1 MVKLV
6 LKKNGSPDYFQGFVY
21 HDEKQ
26 VMTFFFSNANKV
38 VLDGETHVSFFASDN
53 DTVACLNL
61 AAVSYPPQTL
71 DILDEACGLYSGEF

>member
-6 LKKNGSPDYFQGFVY
+6 LKRNGSPDYFQGFVY

-26 VMTFFFSNANKV
+26 VMTFFFSKANKV
-38 VLDGETHVSFFASDN
+38 ILDGETHVSFFAYDD

-61 AAVSYPPQTL
+61 ATVSYPPQTL
-71 DILDEACGLYSGEF
+71 DVLDDACSLYISKV